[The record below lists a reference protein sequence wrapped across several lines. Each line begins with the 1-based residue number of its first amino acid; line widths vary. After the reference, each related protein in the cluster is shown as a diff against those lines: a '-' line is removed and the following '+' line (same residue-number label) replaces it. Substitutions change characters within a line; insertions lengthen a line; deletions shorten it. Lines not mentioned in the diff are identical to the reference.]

1 MDENAPFL
9 STADS
14 PPIRCPGAVKA
25 VSGYG
30 GVEFRA
36 AFPAV
41 QAKGANFYPADMTT
55 EVGGKG
61 GNPKSVE
68 SY

>member
-1 MDENAPFL
+1 MFGFRSVLDENAPFL

-14 PPIRCPGAVKA
+14 PPIPCPGAVKA
-25 VSGYG
+25 VSGYT

-41 QAKGANFYPADMTT
+41 QAKGANFYPSDMAR
-55 EVGGKG
+55 EVGGEG
-61 GNPKSVE
+61 GG
-68 SY
+68 